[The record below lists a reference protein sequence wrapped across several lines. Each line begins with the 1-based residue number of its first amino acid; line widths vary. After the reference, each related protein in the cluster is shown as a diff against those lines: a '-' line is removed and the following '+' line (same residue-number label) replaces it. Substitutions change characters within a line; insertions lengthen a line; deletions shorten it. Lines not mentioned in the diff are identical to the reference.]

1 MSHLVV
7 TLLREIHVF
16 LGEIQ
21 MKFYQAEDCCFLE
34 KKSTLGNNMP
44 IFIYDV
50 PWASCQIRKTVGC
63 ACAGNAGN
71 VFSATDFKRKPLYS
85 DHGMHHGT
93 CVTHVPWC
101 MSGSLTHG
109 GGENVPG
116 IPGACATRNFTY
128 LVRGPL
134 LCSGLLSGH
143 SGGTKPLSEPIL
155 TYQQS
160 SHVTFTSRQSRF
172 QIF

>member
-21 MKFYQAEDCCFLE
+21 MKFYQAEDCCFPE
-34 KKSTLGNNMP
+34 KSQPWAIIFMP
-44 IFIYDV
+44 IFIYD
-50 PWASCQIRKTVGC
+50 I
-63 ACAGNAGN
+63 
-71 VFSATDFKRKPLYS
+71 
-85 DHGMHHGT
+85 
-93 CVTHVPWC
+93 
-101 MSGSLTHG
+101 
-109 GGENVPG
+109 
-116 IPGACATRNFTY
+116 
-128 LVRGPL
+128 PL
-134 LCSGLLSGH
+134 LCNGLL
-143 SGGTKPLSEPIL
+143 SGGTKPLSEPKL